1 MLGPHDRLCVLAD
14 SLPGVIRWRFCDYE
28 QLLKK
33 QLQLLTPPLRLVW
46 PPRVDAVALAD
57 GLQCNRAGRAS
68 SSSQVG
74 GNAAVA
80 KIFSNPHP
88 PHDSR

>member
-33 QLQLLTPPLRLVW
+33 QLRLLTPPVRLVW
-46 PPRVDAVALAD
+46 PPRGDAVAASAKV
-57 GLQCNRAGRAS
+57 QRGRAQPASPS
-68 SSSQVG
+68 SPG
-74 GNAAVA
+74 G
-80 KIFSNPHP
+80 
-88 PHDSR
+88 

>member
-33 QLQLLTPPLRLVW
+33 QLRLLTPPVRLVW
-46 PPRVDAVALAD
+46 PPRGDAVAASVDQRL
-57 GLQCNRAGRAS
+57 GRAQRLGPS
-68 SSSQVG
+68 APAG
-74 GNAAVA
+74 E
-80 KIFSNPHP
+80 
-88 PHDSR
+88 